1 MNAHIR
7 LVSSETVAE
16 DANIHDAHENAGGGD
31 EAPIGLPEEGGSNRN
46 DVLGETP
53 PPLVAEPEDRTVGA
67 RDAKRGSKKG
77 FAKLIALA
85 WRRQA
90 KAPAPVAGEG
100 NEGERKEGAP
110 ASAADAPQG
119 PDEKPSAKAK
129 RLFLKRKGAPAA
141 PDSAVEARQPDGEPG
156 KPAVAGGDHP
166 VVDDSQGR
174 DSAEVAA
181 AGKAQ
186 RPFLKRRGALAA
198 ALAAGVAIPAIAVLN
213 WPHRA
218 PQPVVEPGM
227 LADGQ
232 TKVMTPSAALATAPP
247 REAPNVSRDRPLVN
261 ETRRDELIEMLSF
274 KGSDKAAD
282 GSTPKADA
290 PAAASSGIT
299 AQSPKAEPPS
309 ARAALA
315 AQEPVVA
322 QAPETAS
329 PAPAHP
335 ASERSALP
343 PAGPEALWP
352 AQIKLAKAV
361 DAAQAPMSL
370 AVTRPSSVRS
380 VQARADDAS
389 QTPAFHRVTPPSLA
403 PTPSAVAR
411 DLAPAAG
418 PLPTE
423 PGLGEAAKIEARLAD
438 LEMALKDRSNEAHA
452 RLEAEKAETHSLEK
466 ITELG
471 ALVTRLTGQ
480 VKDLQDKVQTLSTGA
495 EEKFADLT
503 RRVALGEANRAVASA
518 ENAGSAAQAQA
529 QEKGSADGSGAQDRM
544 PMKVAAADVKR
555 KYRIQAASPGL
566 AMLAA
571 VDGSPDDRPV
581 EVAIGTELP
590 GYGKVMSIEQHGE
603 AWVVKAD
610 RGSIE

>member
-16 DANIHDAHENAGGGD
+16 DANNHDAHENAEGRD

-46 DVLGETP
+46 DILGEAP
-53 PPLVAEPEDRTVGA
+53 PPLVVEPEDRAVGA
-67 RDAKRGSKKG
+67 RDAKGGSKKG
-77 FAKLIALA
+77 VAKLFTFI
-85 WRRQA
+85 WQSNA
-90 KAPAPVAGEG
+90 KAPAPGACEG
-100 NEGERKEGAP
+100 DNGERKEGAR
-110 ASAADAPQG
+110 AGSAEAPQG
-119 PDEKPSAKAK
+119 ADGGPEKPS
-129 RLFLKRKGAPAA
+129 
-141 PDSAVEARQPDGEPG
+141 
-156 KPAVAGGDHP
+156 VAEDDHP

-174 DSAEVAA
+174 DGAEVAA
-181 AGKAQ
+181 AGKAK
-186 RPFLKRRGALAA
+186 RPVLKRRGALAA

-213 WPHRA
+213 WPHSA

-232 TKVMTPSAALATAPP
+232 TKVMAPSAALATAPP

-261 ETRRDELIEMLSF
+261 ETRRDEFTEMMSF
-274 KGSDKAAD
+274 KGGDKGAD

-290 PAAASSGIT
+290 PATAPSGIT

-309 ARAALA
+309 ATVAPA
-315 AQEPVVA
+315 AQPPVVA

-335 ASERSALP
+335 ASEKSAAP
-343 PAGPEALWP
+343 PSAPEAMPLAP
-352 AQIKLAKAV
+352 IKQAKAV
-361 DAAQAPMSL
+361 DTAQALVSLPM
-370 AVTRPSSVRS
+370 ARPSSATIE
-380 VQARADDAS
+380 QAMAGDAA
-389 QTPAFHRVTPPSLA
+389 QTPAFPRVTASSVPV
-403 PTPSAVAR
+403 TQSAVAR
-411 DLAPAAG
+411 DPVPPPAVALPHEAG
-418 PLPTE
+418 FDE
-423 PGLGEAAKIEARLAD
+423 SAKIEARLAN
-438 LEMALKDRSNEAHA
+438 LETALKDRSNEACA

-480 VKDLQDKVQTLSTGA
+480 VKDLQDKVQTLSTGS

-518 ENAGSAAQAQA
+518 ENAGSAGSAAQA
-529 QEKGSADGSGAQDRM
+529 QEKGSAGGSEAQERM
-544 PMKVAAADVKR
+544 RMKVAAADVKR
-555 KYRIQAASPGL
+555 TYRIQAASPGL
-566 AMLAA
+566 AMLTA
-571 VDGSPDDRPV
+571 VDGSPDDRPI

-590 GYGKVMSIEQHGE
+590 GYGKVLSIEQHGE